1 MSVVLV
7 KVKGRGSQNVVT
19 TYALLD
25 SGSTGTFCSELLLE
39 QLDIKGKKCKRSVS
53 TIGNVVANCETPIS
67 CLEVMNLDEDVCFEI
82 PNVFS
87 AKSLN
92 ISRTTVERQE
102 DVDRWQH
109 LKGIKLTR
117 EIPNGEVTLLI
128 GIDVPEALQP
138 HDVCKSENGGP
149 YAIQTVFGWTLN
161 GPRKVALYRRPIMKK
176 TCLFAQTAVSDALSE
191 QLKRYFSYDFSE
203 SLVDSNKMMSVV
215 DKKALSVFEDS
226 VQLIEGHYQISI
238 PWKNKNP
245 NLPNN
250 RSMAER
256 RLGYLK
262 KKLEKDPSLKK
273 RYSEFIEDLVERGY
287 ARKVA
292 NDIPGTEDGKVWYL
306 PHHNVV
312 HPKKPDKVRVVF
324 DCAAKY
330 HGVSLND
337 NILQGP
343 DLTNNLIGVLCRFRQ
358 YPVALMADIEAM
370 FHQVR
375 VNLEDPNALRFLWW
389 PNGDLS
395 LQPVDY
401 QM

>member
-1 MSVVLV
+1 
-7 KVKGRGSQNVVT
+7 
-19 TYALLD
+19 
-25 SGSTGTFCSELLLE
+25 
-39 QLDIKGKKCKRSVS
+39 
-53 TIGNVVANCETPIS
+53 
-67 CLEVMNLDEDVCFEI
+67 
-82 PNVFS
+82 
-87 AKSLN
+87 
-92 ISRTTVERQE
+92 
-102 DVDRWQH
+102 
-109 LKGIKLTR
+109 
-117 EIPNGEVTLLI
+117 
-128 GIDVPEALQP
+128 
-138 HDVCKSENGGP
+138 
-149 YAIQTVFGWTLN
+149 
-161 GPRKVALYRRPIMKK
+161 
-176 TCLFAQTAVSDALSE
+176 
-191 QLKRYFSYDFSE
+191 
-203 SLVDSNKMMSVV
+203 MMSVE
-215 DKKALSVFEDS
+215 DKRALSVFEDS

-287 ARKVA
+287 AREVP

-337 NILQGP
+337 NVLQGP

-375 VNLEDPNALRFLWW
+375 VNLEDVNAL
-389 PNGDLS
+389 
-395 LQPVDY
+395 
-401 QM
+401 